1 MARRKQQAAERDPSS
16 PDTHTPSSPSRP
28 PVTCLYVYRGEKRCI
43 VSWATFEGAA
53 AFLEY
58 LVKDLEDPS
67 AFRWIKHSVTR
78 RTGLVWDGYGLRV
91 EAGTEAELE
100 TLIETETSW
109 ELPEPYRGMIAQ
121 LWSDKVP
128 EPDAHSSEARAERK
142 AQRANKE
149 PRAKKEPKSSSR
161 PEGWLHVSDIL
172 PGVEPSHARA
182 ALRKLGWNKREFGW
196 WFDPKRKDEVVKA
209 IKGALK

>member
-1 MARRKQQAAERDPSS
+1 MARRKQQAAEANQRVATD
-16 PDTHTPSSPSRP
+16 HTPSSPSRP

-58 LVKDLEDPS
+58 LVKDIEDPS

-100 TLIETETSW
+100 TLIETETDW
-109 ELPEPYRGMIAQ
+109 VLPENYRRQITQ

-142 AQRANKE
+142 AARANKE
-149 PRAKKEPKSSSR
+149 PREKKTPER
-161 PEGWLHVSDIL
+161 PEGWLHVSEVVPD
-172 PGVEPSHARA
+172 VEPSHARA
-182 ALRKLGWNKREFGW
+182 ALRKLGWEKPEFGW
-196 WFDPKRKDEVVKA
+196 WFDPKRKAEVAKA

>member
-1 MARRKQQAAERDPSS
+1 MAKRSRQAVERDPSA
-16 PDTHTPSSPSRP
+16 PDLHTPSSPSRP
-28 PVTCLYVYRGEKRCI
+28 PVTCLYVYRGEKRLI

-53 AFLEY
+53 SFLEY
-58 LVKDLEDPS
+58 LVKDIEDPT

-91 EAGTEAELE
+91 EAGTEQELE

-109 ELPEPYRGMIAQ
+109 ELPEPYTRQIAQ

-128 EPDAHSSEARAERK
+128 EPDANSSEARAERK

-149 PRAKKEPKSSSR
+149 PREKKQPKSSSR
-161 PEGWLHVSDIL
+161 PEGWLHVADIV
-172 PGVEPSHARA
+172 PDVEPSHARA
-182 ALRKLGWNKREFGW
+182 ALRSLKWEKPEFGW
-196 WFDPKRKDEVVKA
+196 WFDPARTKEVAKA

>member
-1 MARRKQQAAERDPSS
+1 MARRKQQAAEANQRVATD
-16 PDTHTPSSPSRP
+16 HTPSSPSRP

-58 LVKDLEDPS
+58 LVKDIEDPS

-128 EPDAHSSEARAERK
+128 EPDVHSSEARAARK
-142 AQRANKE
+142 AERANKE
-149 PRAKKEPKSSSR
+149 PRAPKEKKSAAR
-161 PEGWLHVSDIL
+161 PEGWLHVSSIIDC
-172 PGVEPSHARA
+172 EPSHARA
-182 ALRKLGWNKREFGW
+182 ALRKLGWDKPDFGW
-196 WFDPKRKDEVVKA
+196 WFDPKRKAEVVKA

>member
-1 MARRKQQAAERDPSS
+1 MARRKQQAVEANQRVATD
-16 PDTHTPSSPSRP
+16 HTPSSPSRP

-58 LVKDLEDPS
+58 LVKDIEDPS

-100 TLIETETSW
+100 TLIETETDW
-109 ELPEPYRGMIAQ
+109 VLPEPYRGMITQ

-128 EPDAHSSEARAERK
+128 EPDPHSSEARAERK
-142 AQRANKE
+142 AARANKE
-149 PRAKKEPKSSSR
+149 PREKKAPKSAGR
-161 PEGWLHVSDIL
+161 PEGWLHVSEVIDC
-172 PGVEPSHARA
+172 EPSHARA
-182 ALRKLGWNKREFGW
+182 ALRKLGWEKPDFGW
-196 WFDPKRKDEVVKA
+196 WFDPKRKDEVAKA

>member
-1 MARRKQQAAERDPSS
+1 MARRKQQAVERDPSAV
-16 PDTHTPSSPSRP
+16 DAHTPSSPSRP

-58 LVKDLEDPS
+58 LVKDIEDPS

-91 EAGTEAELE
+91 EAGTEQELE
-100 TLIETETSW
+100 TLIETETEW
-109 ELPEPYRGMIAQ
+109 VLQEPYRGMITQ

-128 EPDAHSSEARAERK
+128 EPDAHPSEARAER
-142 AQRANKE
+142 RAARAE
-149 PRAKKEPKSSSR
+149 CPREKKTPER
-161 PEGWLHVSDIL
+161 PEGWLHVSKVVPD
-172 PGVEPSHARA
+172 VEPSHARA
-182 ALRKLGWNKREFGW
+182 ALRSLGWEKPDFGW
-196 WFDPKRKDEVVKA
+196 WFDPKRKDEVAKA

>member
-1 MARRKQQAAERDPSS
+1 MARRKQQAAEANQGVATD
-16 PDTHTPSSPSRP
+16 HTPSSPSRP

-58 LVKDLEDPS
+58 LVQDIEDPS

-100 TLIETETSW
+100 TLIETETDW
-109 ELPEPYRGMIAQ
+109 MLPEPYRGMINQ

-142 AQRANKE
+142 AARANKE
-149 PRAKKEPKSSSR
+149 PREKKVPRSASR
-161 PEGWLHVSDIL
+161 PEGWLHVSEVIDC
-172 PGVEPSHARA
+172 EPSHARA
-182 ALRKLGWNKREFGW
+182 ALRKLGWDKPDFGW
-196 WFDPKRKDEVVKA
+196 WFDPKRKDEVAKA